1 MNGMNFI
8 LEINDNSNEDDEVN
22 DEVFSLIVK
31 LEPRVSLPSTLI
43 QNTNTHINNNSNET
57 NYITRYD
64 NNIINNN
71 TISNSKIELICKYIG
86 RKRMRKKFK
95 FKKKI

>member
-71 TISNSKIELICKYIG
+71 TISNLKIELICKYIG